1 MYKNILV
8 LDAGHGGS
16 DSGATGNR
24 LREKD
29 LTLSIVLAAK
39 KQFDKDKNYAVY
51 YTRTTDT
58 YPSLTDRSD
67 LATTL
72 ELITSLVATSTLQE
86 QQQKVQRRYTILKDI
101 KHPMELHPISGQ
113 LMYITLQRQQQDLRT
128 EAGRS
133 YWISCI
139 TSYKNCIYFDRVWI
153 YLQQIRSCI
162 YEN

>member
-101 KHPMELHPISGQ
+101 KRPMELHPISGQ

-128 EAGRS
+128 ED
-133 YWISCI
+133 W
-139 TSYKNCIYFDRVWI
+139 
-153 YLQQIRSCI
+153 
-162 YEN
+162 

>member
-1 MYKNILV
+1 MLFLLTMDMLTSNGEHQKQCIKNILV

-67 LATTL
+67 LA
-72 ELITSLVATSTLQE
+72 
-86 QQQKVQRRYTILKDI
+86 KQRW
-101 KHPMELHPISGQ
+101 S
-113 LMYITLQRQQQDLRT
+113 
-128 EAGRS
+128 
-133 YWISCI
+133 
-139 TSYKNCIYFDRVWI
+139 
-153 YLQQIRSCI
+153 
-162 YEN
+162 